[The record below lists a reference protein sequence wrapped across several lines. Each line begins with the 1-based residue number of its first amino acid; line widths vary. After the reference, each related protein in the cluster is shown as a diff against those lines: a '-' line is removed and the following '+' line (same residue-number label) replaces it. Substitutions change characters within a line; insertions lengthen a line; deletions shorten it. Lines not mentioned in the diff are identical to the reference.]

1 MKILFVIIEDNN
13 VVSWRSDT
21 LELASNT
28 TADSE
33 RNWVKL
39 LLVVWGEILVKWL
52 LLSRTFQE
60 QVNMEGNNI
69 TLKYQQEMCL
79 IKPLN
84 AEKVVDADR
93 AFSIDNLCQMRQD
106 DEMHSQINS
115 KVSDKQ
121 CENYRR

>member
-1 MKILFVIIEDNN
+1 MKILIVIIEDKI

-84 AEKVVDADR
+84 AENVVDADR
-93 AFSIDNLCQMRQD
+93 AFSIDNLC
-106 DEMHSQINS
+106 
-115 KVSDKQ
+115 
-121 CENYRR
+121 